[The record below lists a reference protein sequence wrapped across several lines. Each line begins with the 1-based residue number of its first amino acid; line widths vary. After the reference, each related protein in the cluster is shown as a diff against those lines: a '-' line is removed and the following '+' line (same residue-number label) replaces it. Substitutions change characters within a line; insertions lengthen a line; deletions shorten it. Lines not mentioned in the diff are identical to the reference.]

1 MTSERCASSNPPTI
15 AANKGIFEP
24 TEVPPSFNN
33 SSHTIRFIAGK
44 QLLADASTGA
54 LAATAGAD
62 EDAASQPRALQAE
75 EQHPQ
80 HEAQAH
86 VTEAAPKEELR
97 EQLQGAGVKKP
108 KPRQNLPGI
117 CEHGR
122 QRSRCKQCDGS
133 GVCEHNRLRHYCKQ
147 CGGSG
152 ICSHGRR
159 RSDCKQCHGSS
170 ICEHG
175 RQKRQCRECLVVYGV
190 CEHGRA
196 NIRNCKDCS
205 KRIKVHKTKRPI
217 RSCFLNVDRRTDAMP
232 MMSSAAVAPPVAGP
246 AAAVFDRL
254 SSAVVPH
261 LSLLHL
267 PCNSVIQPRIP
278 LQCFGLPSAA
288 PASPMPMPTML
299 PAPPMPSLM
308 LPQQGLD
315 PRLSVM
321 LAHANYSSLLQQYD
335 NLQAVR
341 YLQQQMSFS
350 SLSSAFV
357 SDSALG
363 FALARPF
370 VGQFHSDP
378 LRLLLNQSALGLMQ
392 LPVQDQ
398 QLAVNLFRHFSNDN
412 II

>member
-1 MTSERCASSNPPTI
+1 MTSERCARPLSPTI
-15 AANKGIFEP
+15 AAGKGKFEP
-24 TEVPPSFNN
+24 TEAPPSFSN
-33 SSHTIRFIAGK
+33 SSHTIRITVGE
-44 QLLADASTGA
+44 QQPADASTGA
-54 LAATAGAD
+54 FAAKAIAD
-62 EDAASQPRALQAE
+62 EHAAVAQSSSQPRALQAE

-86 VTEAAPKEELR
+86 AAATTPKEELR

-175 RQKRQCRECLVVYGV
+175 RQKRQCRECLVIYGV

-205 KRIKVHKTKRPI
+205 KKIKLCTTKRPI
-217 RSCFLNVDRRTDAMP
+217 HSCFPNVDRRTDAMP
-232 MMSSAAVAPPVAGP
+232 MMASAAVAPPVAGP

-267 PCNSVIQPRIP
+267 PCNSIHQPRIP
-278 LQCFGLPSAA
+278 LQYFGLPSAS
-288 PASPMPMPTML
+288 PASPMTMPTML
-299 PAPPMPSLM
+299 PAPSMPSLM
-308 LPQQGLD
+308 LSQQGLD

-321 LAHANYSSLLQQYD
+321 LAQANYSSLSQQYD
-335 NLQAVR
+335 NMQAVQ
-341 YLQQQMSFS
+341 YLQQQLSFGY
-350 SLSSAFV
+350 LSSALV
-357 SDSALG
+357 SGSFLG
-363 FALARPF
+363 QSLSKPGF
-370 VGQFHSDP
+370 QYHSEFI
-378 LRLLLNQSALGLMQ
+378 RQ
-392 LPVQDQ
+392 LVSQP
-398 QLAVNLFRHFSNDN
+398 NR
-412 II
+412 